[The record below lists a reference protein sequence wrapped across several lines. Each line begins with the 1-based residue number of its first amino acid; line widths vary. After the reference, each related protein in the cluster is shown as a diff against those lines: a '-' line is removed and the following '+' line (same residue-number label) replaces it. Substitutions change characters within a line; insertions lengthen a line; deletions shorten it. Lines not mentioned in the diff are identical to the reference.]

1 MEDARG
7 VSVDAERLADID
19 ILPHLDFHVL
29 GFLVEQVQDGHQGH
43 GRIDVAG
50 IDTANFDE
58 GGVLGGGD
66 IHVRETVE
74 HGHLAHDTVVVGVG
88 VHGTEACSRL
98 GEFGEDVVKKVLG
111 FDIFG
116 LVDLA
121 ALEGGAETDFLGAH
135 FAAQLA
141 PLRFVLVSLGVAEYV
156 ADDGVPAFLDSGNEH
171 GVVVVVG
178 ENFRVGGIPGGVRGD
193 VPENLKYLVRL
204 FLAEVGGLEHN
215 IETDGGRVTLAQVL
229 DYVGVHVAVPFV
241 KGT

>member
-1 MEDARG
+1 MNEGSKNSTEPEAKLTNYHVATATVTNKSYAEVNWYVGYAFPED
-7 VSVDAERLADID
+7 
-19 ILPHLDFHVL
+19 
-29 GFLVEQVQDGHQGH
+29 
-43 GRIDVAG
+43 
-50 IDTANFDE
+50 
-58 GGVLGGGD
+58 GD
-66 IHVRETVE
+66 IGAEE
-74 HGHLAHDTVVVGVG
+74 SEAIKIKLAGRAKEIG
-88 VHGTEACSRL
+88 LYGT
-98 GEFGEDVVKKVLG
+98 D
-111 FDIFG
+111 
-116 LVDLA
+116 

-141 PLRFVLVSLGVAEYV
+141 PLRFVLVSLGVAEHV
-156 ADDGVPAFLDSGNEH
+156 ADDGVAAFLDGGNEH